1 MVANSIQFH
10 CADIHFVL
18 RNKTAIRLWI
28 AAVARQHNRSIQ
40 DIQFIFCS
48 DEYLLNIN
56 RQFLQHDYY
65 TDIITFD
72 NSTTKHLIVEAYIS
86 IDRIRDNAKQ
96 LGLASSHELHRVMI
110 HGVLHALG
118 FKDKRPADVRRM
130 RAAEDTA
137 LDLFQGHFHSNRKP
151 SSKR

>member
-28 AAVARQHNRSIQ
+28 TAVARQHNRSIQ
-40 DIQFIFCS
+40 DIHFIFCS

-96 LGLASSHELHRVMI
+96 LGLASSHELRRVMI

-137 LDLFQGHFHSNRKP
+137 LDLFQGHFQSNRKP
-151 SSKR
+151 STRR